1 MPMREEGARDV
12 NDTLISGDERP
23 RPRQLGRRTRL
34 LRVISRYGIVLLFVA
49 VLILFSALP
58 QSSAT
63 FASVANVQ
71 SLINGQ
77 AVVMMIAV
85 AMVIPLLSGNID
97 LTVGAT
103 AGLTAVVIATCVTRY
118 QFNLV
123 LAVSV
128 GLVCAIAVGLV
139 NGFLIARVTADSFV
153 ITFGMQTLIA
163 GGLIWYTNSLP
174 VVSNY
179 PAAFVDFGDRT
190 WFGVPRLTLVLVV
203 VIAFAVIIQDRT
215 PYGRHLQAIGSN
227 ARAARLVGIPVQR
240 AIFLSF
246 VISAFTAGLAG
257 VVLTARSGGAVP
269 SAGPSFLFPAFA
281 AVFLGM
287 TMIRPGKPNIV
298 GTVVAVA
305 FVSASVSGFTM
316 LGASAWVQ
324 DVFNGAAL
332 VIAITVA
339 TLFAR
344 RQGARRT

>member
-1 MPMREEGARDV
+1 MPMLEEQVDDV
-12 NDTLISGDERP
+12 NDMVPRGDKRRLLG
-23 RPRQLGRRTRL
+23 RPRQQTF
-34 LRVISRYGIVLLFVA
+34 LRVASAYGIVFLFVA
-49 VLILFSALP
+49 ILILFSTLP
-58 QSSAT
+58 ASAST
-63 FASVANVQ
+63 FASLANLR

-103 AGLTAVVIATCVTRY
+103 AGLTSVVIATCVTRY
-118 QFNLV
+118 HFSLV

-139 NGFLIARVTADSFV
+139 NGFLVARITADSFV

-163 GGLIWYTNSLP
+163 GLLIWYTNSLP
-174 VVSNY
+174 VVSDL
-179 PAAFVDFGDRT
+179 PAAFVDFSDQT
-190 WFGVPRLTLVLVV
+190 WFGVPRLLLVLVI
-203 VIAFAVIIQDRT
+203 VIALAVIIQDRT

-227 ARAARLVGIPVQR
+227 ERAARLVGIPVQR
-240 AIFLSF
+240 TVFVSF

-257 VVLTARSGGAVP
+257 IVLTARSGGAVP

-287 TMIRPGKPNIV
+287 AMIRPGKPNML

-332 VIAITVA
+332 VIAISMA

-344 RQGARRT
+344 KQGARRT